1 MQNIKENTKAAKMQ
15 ELNYRLCKLDIIVL
29 KSKIPYPINIQKSHV
44 INYKNKIFYPKIFL
58 TKYDYYNMIRKT
70 LKNII
75 NIMQS
80 SKWLPVKKILSQKKM
95 TIYITHS
102 GFVIFKLK

>member
-15 ELNYRLCKLDIIVL
+15 ELNHRICILDIIAL
-29 KSKIPYPINIQKSHV
+29 KSKIPHTIKIQKSHV
-44 INYKNKIFYPKIFL
+44 INYKNKVFYPKIFL

-75 NIMQS
+75 NIMHS
-80 SKWLPVKKILSQKKM
+80 SKWIPVKKMLLQKKM